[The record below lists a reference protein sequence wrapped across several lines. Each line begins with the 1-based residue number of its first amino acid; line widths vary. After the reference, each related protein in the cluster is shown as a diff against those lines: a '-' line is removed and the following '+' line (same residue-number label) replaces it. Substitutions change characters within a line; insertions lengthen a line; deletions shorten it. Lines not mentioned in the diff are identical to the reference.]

1 MSRHEDTVSL
11 RQMLDH
17 IEEAV
22 ALTQGR
28 TRDDLESDRVFFL
41 ALLKLVEIVGEAATR
56 VSQATQ
62 AAHPELPW
70 REVIGTRN
78 RLIHGYD
85 AVDYDILWEIVATD
99 FPPLSQEIKILLS
112 ERAGVPPQDVR
123 CRAVAE
129 PKPDDLW

>member
-22 ALTQGR
+22 ALAQR
-28 TRDDLESDRVFFL
+28 RKRDDLESDRVFFL

-56 VSQATQ
+56 VSQAMQ

-99 FPPLSQEIKILLS
+99 FPPL
-112 ERAGVPPQDVR
+112 A
-123 CRAVAE
+123 
-129 PKPDDLW
+129 KPLRTVLGDEETGGD